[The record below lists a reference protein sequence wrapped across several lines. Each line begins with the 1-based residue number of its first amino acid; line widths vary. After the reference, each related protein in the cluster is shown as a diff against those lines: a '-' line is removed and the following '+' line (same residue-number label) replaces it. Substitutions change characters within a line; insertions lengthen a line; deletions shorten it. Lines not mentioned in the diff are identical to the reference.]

1 MKSQIHK
8 SSPVRISF
16 LTLKVSTT
24 GVMIPSMVPNML
36 PSPRFTSMRKNI
48 TDQKGDAG
56 KCVIASVKAI
66 KAKPVPWTACKIYR
80 IAILVRATCSAG
92 YVYEK
97 AGKLNNVGQLLEII
111 TLISSCCLLRNVPL
125 SKIQGDHVIS

>member
-8 SSPVRISF
+8 NSPVRISF

-48 TDQKGDAG
+48 TDQVKGDAG

-66 KAKPVPWTACKIYR
+66 KAKPVPMNSLNKIYR
-80 IAILVRATCSAG
+80 IATLVRTTCSAG

-97 AGKLNNVGQLLEII
+97 AGKL
-111 TLISSCCLLRNVPL
+111 
-125 SKIQGDHVIS
+125 